1 MTKPKGTLY
10 IVAAASGT
18 GKTSL
23 TSALVTTVD
32 NVKISISHTTRPIRA
47 NEVADEHYFFVDTA
61 EFQSLVEK
69 QLFLEYAQVFDHYYG
84 TSRTWVEEQ
93 LNSGIDVVLD
103 IDWQGARQ
111 VREQIECISIFLLP
125 PSRAELRLRLERR
138 NRESAQIIEQRLAA
152 AGSEIAHYKE
162 FDYVVINDKFEKA
175 LLDLQTIVYSQR
187 LRLRHQIVKYDT
199 LISELLKKSD

>member
-1 MTKPKGTLY
+1 MKPKGTLY

-23 TSALVTTVD
+23 TEALAKTVE
-32 NVKISISHTTRPIRA
+32 NVKISVSHTTRPIRA
-47 NEVADEHYFFVDTA
+47 NEEQDKNYFFVDHSHFEA
-61 EFQSLVEK
+61 LIGQ
-69 QLFLEYAQVFDHYYG
+69 QMFLEYARVFDHYYG
-84 TSRTWVEEQ
+84 TSKRWVEEQ
-93 LNSGIDVVLD
+93 LNSGSDVILD

-125 PSRAELRLRLERR
+125 PSSSELRLRLERR

-152 AGSEIAHYKE
+152 ASSEIAHYNE
-162 FDYVVINDKFEKA
+162 FDYIIINDKFESA
-175 LLDLQTIVYSQR
+175 LVDLQTIVYSQR

-199 LISELLKKSD
+199 LIRELLGKSG